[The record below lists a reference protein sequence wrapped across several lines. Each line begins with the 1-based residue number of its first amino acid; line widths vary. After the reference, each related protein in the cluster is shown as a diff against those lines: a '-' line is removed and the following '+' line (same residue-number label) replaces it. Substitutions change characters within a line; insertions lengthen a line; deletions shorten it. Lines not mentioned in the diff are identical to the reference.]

1 VDPGR
6 VAELNLV
13 QILPEFEEG
22 GVERHVLWLGNAL
35 AGRGHRVTV
44 ISAGGKLE
52 AALDNVRHWKLPVQ
66 KKNPLT
72 GFYCAVLIANR
83 ARKEGWQVLHS
94 HSRVPSWIAWW
105 ASSLSGIPWMVT
117 CHANYSRNQGLIPYR
132 HASTAICV
140 SSTVRENLKGILPPV
155 SRVIPNGLPD
165 PPFEWHGP
173 SRQDPIT
180 RFLFIGRLSRIKGIQ
195 DLVEVFS
202 KIQGEWSLDVLGDGP
217 LMSFLRKRT
226 GELGLE
232 KRIVLHGF
240 RDDTDQWLRKCSCL
254 IFPSY
259 QEGMPL
265 TLARAIQM
273 KVPVIASDIPPV
285 REMALSEEGLLSPG
299 DHSSWRQALKQFQSD
314 GRVEATF
321 NRDLVPSIP
330 EMTTEV
336 ESVYRGLIDRNS
348 GRSG

>member
-1 VDPGR
+1 MDPGR

-52 AALDNVRHWKLPVQ
+52 AALDNVRHWKLPVH

-72 GFYCAVLIANR
+72 GFYCAVLIAKR

-105 ASSLSGIPWMVT
+105 ASTLSGIPWMVT

-173 SRQDPIT
+173 TRQDPIT

-240 RDDTDQWLRKCSCL
+240 RDDTDQWLRNCSCL

-273 KVPVIASDIPPV
+273 KVPVIASNISPV
-285 REMALSEEGLLSPG
+285 REMTGSEVGLLAPG
-299 DHSSWRQALKQFQSD
+299 DHKAWQQRIEEFMEYGLKTYRFNVSRIPTLDDMTDQVEKIYSSVIS
-314 GRVEATF
+314 G
-321 NRDLVPSIP
+321 DLS
-330 EMTTEV
+330 
-336 ESVYRGLIDRNS
+336 
-348 GRSG
+348 